1 MTLFLQK
8 GPKKDDETKKIWK
21 KNQDGKVV
29 NSQPMNVADDRNA
42 VSSKFSPK
50 LPGTVGA

>member
-1 MTLFLQK
+1 MRKIQK
-8 GPKKDDETKKIWK
+8 GPKKDDESKKIWK

-42 VSSKFSPK
+42 VSSSLTMSNFHYE
-50 LPGTVGA
+50 A